1 LSWRRNPEFKPEKK
15 MTELEKL
22 QASALQLSHHTDALR
37 QELMLLEA
45 EVSAARDAHMLT
57 IRSLTRSVIKRQSEL
72 AEGIQA
78 HPELF
83 DKPRTLIVDGIKFGL
98 RKQPGRM
105 SWGDDEQLR
114 SRMDDLFAKG
124 EINTAQ
130 YDTVVE
136 TRHVIVSKGLEKLD
150 AKTLKRLGVTVEAD
164 SDAVEIK
171 SVDSDVQ
178 KMVKAVI
185 KDAVKDAVNDAA
197 LAQPQERA

>member
-1 LSWRRNPEFKPEKK
+1 

-22 QASALQLSHHTDALR
+22 QSAALKLSHHTDVLR
-37 QELMLLEA
+37 QELVLLEA
-45 EVSAARDAHMLT
+45 EVSAAQDAHMLT
-57 IRSLTRSVIKRQSEL
+57 IRSLTRGVIKRQAEL
-72 AEGIQA
+72 AEGIKA

-105 SWGDDEQLR
+105 SWADDEQLLNR
-114 SRMDDLFAKG
+114 LDDLFAKG
-124 EINTAQ
+124 EVSPAQ
-130 YDTVVE
+130 YDNVVE
-136 TRHVIVSKGLEKLD
+136 TKYNIVSKGLEKLD

-171 SVDSDVQ
+171 SVDSDVE

-185 KDAVKDAVNDAA
+185 KDAMKDAANDAA